1 MQIGVY
7 KVKQARYKNH
17 ARKGENTMQAY
28 YKGEEIKVHFV
39 AESVRTD
46 FGVPGSPVWE
56 EVDMNTVDVD
66 QVFILDTPVDIKELP
81 KALQDAILSLWIE
94 VEFY

>member
-1 MQIGVY
+1 M
-7 KVKQARYKNH
+7 
-17 ARKGENTMQAY
+17 GEKTMQAY
-28 YKGEEIKVHFV
+28 YKGEEIKVRFV

-56 EVDMNTVDVD
+56 EVDMNTVEVD

>member
-1 MQIGVY
+1 MQIVVAKHKEAHY
-7 KVKQARYKNH
+7 KKQAGQ
-17 ARKGENTMQAY
+17 GETAMQAY
-28 YKGEEIKVHFV
+28 YKGEEIKVRFV

-56 EVDMNTVDVD
+56 DVDMNTIEVD
-66 QVFILDTPVDIKELP
+66 QLFILDTPINIKELP
-81 KALQDAILSLWIE
+81 QALQDAILSLWNE

>member
-1 MQIGVY
+1 LFTSQKKRIT
-7 KVKQARYKNH
+7 KNGQGQEET
-17 ARKGENTMQAY
+17 AMQAY
-28 YKGEEIKVHFV
+28 YKGEEIKVRFV

-56 EVDMNTVDVD
+56 EVDMNTIEVD
-66 QVFILDTPVDIKELP
+66 QLFILDTPIEIKELP
-81 KALQDAILSLWIE
+81 QALQDAILSLWNE